1 MTEKPKIQK
10 IQEIHEKACQSAMTL
25 LRKDVDNII
34 GLTRDNDGWVA
45 EVEVVERKS
54 IPDTQ
59 DLLGRYEL
67 RFDEEGELLGYK
79 RVMLRRRSDREV
91 VEAEV

>member
-10 IQEIHEKACQSAMTL
+10 IQKIHEKACQTATTL
-25 LRKDVDNII
+25 LRKDIDTII
-34 GLTRDNDGWVA
+34 GLNRDEDGWVA

-67 RFDEEGELLGYK
+67 KFDEEGELLGYR

-91 VEAEV
+91 AEAEV

>member
-1 MTEKPKIQK
+1 MTEKPKVQK
-10 IQEIHEKACQSAMTL
+10 IHKIHEKACQTAMIL
-25 LRKDVDNII
+25 LKKDVDTII
-34 GLTRDNDGWVA
+34 GLTRDNEGWIA

-67 RFDEEGELLGYK
+67 KLDAEGELLGYR

-91 VEAEV
+91 IEAEV

>member
-1 MTEKPKIQK
+1 MTEKSKIQK
-10 IQEIHEKACQSAMTL
+10 IHEKACQTAIAL
-25 LRKDVDNII
+25 LKKDVDNII
-34 GLTRDNDGWVA
+34 GLTRDNEGWVA

-79 RVMLRRRSDREV
+79 RVMLRRRIDREV

>member
-10 IQEIHEKACQSAMTL
+10 IQKIHEKACQTATTL
-25 LRKDVDNII
+25 LRKDIDNVI
-34 GLTRDNDGWVA
+34 GLTRDGEGWVA
-45 EVEVVERKS
+45 EVEVVVRKC

-67 RFDEEGELLGYK
+67 KFDEEGELLGYR
-79 RVMLRRRSDREV
+79 RVMLHRRSDREV
-91 VEAEV
+91 VETEV

>member
-1 MTEKPKIQK
+1 MTEKPKVQK
-10 IQEIHEKACQSAMTL
+10 IQKIHEKARQTAATL
-25 LRKDVDNII
+25 LMKDIDTIV
-34 GLTRDNDGWVA
+34 GLTKDNEGWVA

-67 RFDEEGELLGYK
+67 KFDEDGELLGYR

-91 VEAEV
+91 AEAEV